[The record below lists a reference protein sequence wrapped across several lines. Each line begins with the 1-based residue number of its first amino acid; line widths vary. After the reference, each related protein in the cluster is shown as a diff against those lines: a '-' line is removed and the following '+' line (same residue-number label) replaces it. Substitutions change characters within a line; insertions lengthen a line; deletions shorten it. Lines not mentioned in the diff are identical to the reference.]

1 MKTLFKAISFSGL
14 VLMLLAS
21 VLVFNGVMPRPT
33 YYVLAMIGTVAWF
46 ATVPFW
52 MKRRLHHQED

>member
-14 VLMLLAS
+14 VLMLLSSA
-21 VLVFNGVMPRPT
+21 LVFNGVMTRPG
-33 YYVLAMIGTVAWF
+33 YYVLAMIGTIAWF

>member
-1 MKTLFKAISFSGL
+1 MKTLVKAISFSGL

-21 VLVFNGVMPRPT
+21 VLVFNGVMSRPT

-46 ATVPFW
+46 ATVPLW
-52 MKRRLHHQED
+52 MKRRLHHSE

>member
-1 MKTLFKAISFSGL
+1 MKTLFKAISFFGL
-14 VLMLLAS
+14 VLMLLSS
-21 VLVFNGVMPRPT
+21 VLIFNGVMPRPT
-33 YYVLAMIGTVAWF
+33 YHVFAMIGTIAWF